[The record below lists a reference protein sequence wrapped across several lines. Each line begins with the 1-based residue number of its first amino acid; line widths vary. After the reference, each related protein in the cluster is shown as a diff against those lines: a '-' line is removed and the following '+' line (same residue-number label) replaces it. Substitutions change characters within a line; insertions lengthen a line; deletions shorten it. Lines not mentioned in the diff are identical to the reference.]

1 MSKSPRDLLHPW
13 HQIYFNACN
22 ILTLWHFICRLKM
35 KLYFQTLYM
44 NAWNIQ
50 KSHYRNVLSDVLIL
64 FFHCTDERNYAAIG
78 FDINQ
83 KKKKLYQ
90 YFIHLLTSSHETDCQ
105 AHLHNNV
112 NSLIIKIFILRFFLW
127 FSSLLVFRKYIT
139 YNLSYI
145 YTNKH
150 ISSKNC
156 IFCKLYILTFITN
169 RPSCDCVCKFVSDT
183 FTFFMIN
190 ILFKIIA
197 YVPIDVNIRC
207 CLPVLY

>member
-1 MSKSPRDLLHPW
+1 MRAIFWHCDISPVVSKWSFIFKPYSWMHEIFKSRIIAMFW
-13 HQIYFNACN
+13 AMYWYYF
-22 ILTLWHFICRLKM
+22 FIVPM
-35 KLYFQTLYM
+35 KEITQQLASTS
-44 NAWNIQ
+44 I
-50 KSHYRNVLSDVLIL
+50 
-64 FFHCTDERNYAAIG
+64 
-78 FDINQ
+78 
-83 KKKKLYQ
+83 KKKEKLCQ

-145 YTNKH
+145 FKNEH

-169 RPSCDCVCKFVSDT
+169 RPCCDCVCKFVSDT

-197 YVPIDVNIRC
+197 YVPIDVRIYTLLFAC
-207 CLPVLY
+207 VILICEITC